1 MYTKSVLENMFT
13 ANPDGVT
20 DKLCRASV
28 FIAGCGGLG
37 SNVANILVRAGV
49 RNISMADFDVV
60 CASNLNRQFFFKAQI
75 GMPKVKALKDNLLA
89 INPDLNLHELQERLS
104 PENFSDCIGR
114 NFDVVFECFDNAV
127 AKAELTRFMLRER
140 RETIYVAE
148 SGIGGTAPVENIRA
162 LRKSEKFILVGDG
175 GSDAGTFGTLSSRVI
190 AAAAIQA
197 HCGITALLERA

>member
-1 MYTKSVLENMFT
+1 VLENMFA

-20 DKLCRASV
+20 ETLNRASV

-75 GMPKVKALKDNLLA
+75 GVPKVKALKDNLLA
-89 INPDLNLHELQERLS
+89 IDPDLQLYELQKRLC

-114 NFDVVFECFDNAV
+114 DFDLVFECFDNAA

-140 RETIYVAE
+140 RDSIYVAV
-148 SGIGGTAPVENIRA
+148 SGLAGIAPVENIRVI
-162 LRKSEKFILVGDG
+162 RRSKNFILVGDG
-175 GSDAGTFGTLSSRVI
+175 GSDADESGTFASRVI

-197 HCGITALLERA
+197 HCGIMALLERA